1 MNKEA
6 QLESEDELRRRI
18 HEAAEYVPFE
28 HLAVSTQ
35 CGFASAAPGNL
46 ISWDDQPASSN
57 WSPGWRAKS
66 GDRIRSFEGEGKI
79 P

>member
-18 HEAAEYVPFE
+18 REAAEYVPLE

-35 CGFASAAPGNL
+35 YGFASAAPKNL
-46 ISWDDQPASSN
+46 ISWDDQHRKLELVA
-57 WSPGWRAKS
+57 RMV
-66 GDRIRSFEGEGKI
+66 RKI
-79 P
+79 WG